1 MAGTPPLPERERAST
16 VSGAKPAALVILG
29 ALSIVFS
36 WWTWQEGA
44 YFGTVML
51 PGLIALCCVTAMITG
66 AAPWHVDFRQ
76 ARAAAV
82 TLAALVGLGLW
93 TLLSAFWSPAPDVA
107 VFDAQRVFGYAL
119 VFVLGLLLC
128 NLLGSRRQLSLAPVV
143 VAAAL
148 GGVATIVAL
157 VSSQDPRSLLEYDGT
172 LDYPLG
178 YRNAN
183 AAFFA
188 IALFPALGLAAERG
202 LDKRLRAAATGT
214 ATLCISLFLLC
225 QSRGSAPAI
234 VLAVVVY
241 LLLSPVRVRALSW
254 LVLAAVPAVLA
265 FPTLTELYIA
275 VNDSGLSRSVDEMHN
290 VGLFVAIVAI
300 AGVVVGALGTLL
312 EDRLPSLGIGTAAAN
327 RWVAVILT
335 VVAVA
340 GATVFVS
347 AVGDPV
353 DWVGQRIDEIREGGS
368 PGASGVSRFSLNA
381 SSNRYDLWRV
391 AVDDFTEDPLLGD
404 GAGGFRYT
412 YTQKREVS
420 HQDARDA
427 HSVELELLAELGLPG
442 LTLLIVLLVAGTA
455 AVTRAR
461 RLGPS
466 AAGLGAITVASGT
479 YWLAHSSIDW
489 FWPYP
494 ALTAPVMMML
504 GAACAPAALA
514 LHPASKRSWRP
525 WLIGSLV
532 ILALS
537 AVPPFLS
544 ERYVN
549 NAYSGWR
556 DDIGR
561 AYDDLG
567 RAQSLNPLS
576 DGPLLAEGAIARA
589 VGDRTRALSAFR
601 KAAAKRP
608 EEWAAHYLIA
618 ALEADSDLP
627 VARNEITV
635 ALRLNPL
642 SKPVRKLARKLEA
655 RDDPG

>member
-16 VSGAKPAALVILG
+16 VSGAKPAALVLLG

-51 PGLIALCCVTAMITG
+51 PGLIVLCCVTAMITG
-66 AAPWHVDFRQ
+66 VAPWHADFRHS
-76 ARAAAV
+76 RAV
-82 TLAALVGLGLW
+82 TVTLVALVGLGLW
-93 TLLSAFWSPAPDVA
+93 TLVSAFWSPAPDVA
-107 VFDAQRVFGYAL
+107 VFDAQRLFGYAL
-119 VFVLGLLLC
+119 VFLLGLWLC
-128 NLLGSRRQLSLAPVV
+128 NLLGSRMKLSLAPVV
-143 VAAAL
+143 VAAAI
-148 GGVATIVAL
+148 GGVAVIVGL
-157 VSSQDPRSLLEYDGT
+157 LSSENPRSLLEIDGT

-202 LDKRLRAAATGT
+202 LDKRLRAAALGT

-241 LLLSPVRVRALSW
+241 LLLSPVRVRAFSW
-254 LVLAAVPAVLA
+254 LLLAAVPAVLI
-265 FPTLTELYIA
+265 FPSLAELYVA
-275 VNDSGLSRSVDEMHN
+275 VSDDGLGRSIDEMHN
-290 VGLFVAIVAI
+290 
-300 AGVVVGALGTLL
+300 AGVVVAIAAITGVVLGALAALF
-312 EDRLPSLGIGTAAAN
+312 EDRLPGLGSNTAASN
-327 RWVAVILT
+327 RRVALLLAVL
-335 VVAVA
+335 AVA
-340 GATVFVS
+340 GAIGFVS

-353 DWVGQRIDEIREGGS
+353 DWVGQRVDEIREGGDAPTS
-368 PGASGVSRFSLNA
+368 EGSRFSLNA
-381 SSNRYDLWRV
+381 SSDRYDLWRV

-404 GAGGFRYT
+404 GAGGYQYT
-412 YTQKREVS
+412 YAQKREVS
-420 HQDARDA
+420 YQDARDA

-442 LTLLIVLLVAGTA
+442 LTLLIVALVAAAT

-461 RLGPS
+461 RLGS
-466 AAGLGAITVASGT
+466 SVAGLGAITLASGT

-494 ALTAPVMMML
+494 GATAPVMMML

-514 LHPASKRSWRP
+514 LRPASKRKWRP
-525 WLIGSLV
+525 WLIGGLV

-544 ERYVN
+544 ERYVD
-549 NAYSGWR
+549 NAYAGWR

-589 VGDRTRALSAFR
+589 AGDRTRALSAFR

-618 ALEADSDLP
+618 VLEADSDPLL
-627 VARNEITV
+627 ARNEINV
-635 ALRLNPL
+635 ALELNPL
-642 SKPVRKLARKLEA
+642 SEPVRQLARELS
-655 RDDPG
+655 RRRPG